1 MQFLIMPDLGAAAP
15 SVEISFA
22 AERR

>member
-15 SVEISFA
+15 SVEISAA